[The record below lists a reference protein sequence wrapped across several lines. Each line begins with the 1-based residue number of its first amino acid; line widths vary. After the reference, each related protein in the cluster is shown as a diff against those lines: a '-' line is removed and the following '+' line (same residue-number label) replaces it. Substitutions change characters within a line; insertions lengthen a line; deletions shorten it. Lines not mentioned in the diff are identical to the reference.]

1 MNMYIRNMRNNI
13 ESNPPT
19 LLIIYILESE
29 ADIMLDVL
37 VAEII
42 SNITNEI
49 NIVVVYSIFV
59 FIDLDI
65 WFVWLLQFARNT
77 KFIVYFVKVCA

>member
-65 WFVWLLQFARNT
+65 
-77 KFIVYFVKVCA
+77 